1 MAAGNRLPII
11 QENYNPANFRQWL
24 ERRQHGVDI
33 VPPHDSTPIYEELK
47 KRPKPGPVIVEV
59 KPMVDMKKRAKELD
73 ALLTLEVLAQWQV
86 WREGGKT
93 YDWIATHG
101 GIAGLNK
108 NTVRQRMIKYQKAT
122 NTPPVV
128 VADPFDGGTT
138 AVVPIR
144 PTPQPA
150 TMQPLETNGL
160 GHRIAAFRDEMTAL
174 GVRVED
180 ISISLHLVKEVKV

>member
-24 ERRQHGVDI
+24 ERRQQGVDI
-33 VPPHDSTPIYEELK
+33 VPPPDSTPIYEELK
-47 KRPKPGPVIVEV
+47 KRPKSGPVIVEI
-59 KPMVDMKKRAKELD
+59 KPMIDMKKRAKELD
-73 ALLTLEVLAQWQV
+73 ALLTPEVLAQWQV
-86 WREGGKT
+86 WREAGKT
-93 YDWIATHG
+93 YEWIAARS
-101 GIAGLNK
+101 GIAGLTG
-108 NTVRQRMIKYQKAT
+108 NTVRTRLLKYQKAT

-128 VADPFDGGTT
+128 VADPFDGGIT
-138 AVVPIR
+138 AVVPII
-144 PTPQPA
+144 PNPQPT

-180 ISISLHLVKEVKV
+180 ISISLHLVKEVRV